1 MTQSLQKGPKNEILR
16 TVSKPVKSVTPEL
29 RTFALEMIKTMERE
43 NGVGLAAP
51 QVGRNIRVVICM
63 FNPGEKNEVT
73 VPMVN
78 PEFLELSEETVDGE
92 EGCLSLPGIW
102 GKVPRARRVLLRFL
116 NLKNQSQTLELHDF
130 NARVIQHEMDHL
142 NGVLF
147 VDRAHD
153 IEEADLKKKSAKS
166 AKHI

>member
-1 MTQSLQKGPKNEILR
+1 MTQSLQKGTENEILR

-78 PEFLELSEETVDGE
+78 PEFLELSEEIVDGE

-130 NARVIQHEMDHL
+130 NARVIQHEMDHI

-153 IEEADLKKKSAKS
+153 IEEKALKKRAKS